1 MKKAVKTH
9 FGIHGVNV
17 IKYMNKYAVKKF
29 LNLKLGKLLYVV
41 LTLGAY

>member
-17 IKYMNKYAVKKF
+17 IKYMNKYAVNKF
-29 LNLKLGKLLYVV
+29 LNLSLGKLLFAA